1 MEKTMSYSIPVGAL
15 CPLGILEKGKVERAR
30 LLAMSSE
37 AFCFSVSVYKQNAV
51 YSAVCMLL
59 IHLILLQQYKAG
71 ELVAVQEGRATT
83 VRGG

>member
-1 MEKTMSYSIPVGAL
+1 MPARHPGEREGGKGAIA
-15 CPLGILEKGKVERAR
+15 GNVAT
-30 LLAMSSE
+30 SE

-71 ELVAVQEGRATT
+71 ELVAVREGRATT